1 MKITKYEHAC
11 LVVEEQGQKL
21 IIDPGVYSPSLIDFS
36 NVAGVVVTH
45 VHGDHLDIDK
55 LRAAY
60 TQNPGAKFFAPQEVL
75 DEVKGAVPMIAI
87 TNGDK
92 KEVGPFQLEFF
103 GTTHA
108 IIHESTPKFQNSG
121 VMVNSIL
128 YYPGDSF
135 TIPHVPVKVLALPSG
150 APWLKISEAMDFLMA
165 VKPEQVFPTHNA
177 VLSDMGNEFHD
188 GRLGATASQIG
199 TRYAILKP
207 GDSLSL

>member
-21 IIDPGVYSPSLIDFS
+21 IIDPGMYSPSLTDFT

-55 LRAAY
+55 LRAVY
-60 TQNPGAKFFAPQEVL
+60 TQNSAAKFYAPQEVL
-75 DEVKGAVPMIAI
+75 DEVKGAVPMVAI

-103 GTTHA
+103 GTDHA

-121 VMVNSIL
+121 VMVNNTL

-135 TIPHVPVKVLALPSG
+135 TIPHVPVKILALPSG
-150 APWLKISEAMDFLMA
+150 APWLKISEAMDFLVA
-165 VKPEQVFPTHNA
+165 AKPEQVFPTHNA
-177 VLSDMGNEFHD
+177 VLSDMGNDFHD
-188 GRLGATASQIG
+188 SRLSATATQIG
-199 TRYAILKP
+199 AKYTVLKP
-207 GDSLSL
+207 GDSLSV